1 MNDLMGKLLI
11 ELFVAEALPF
21 IERGIVDHDDPF

>member
-1 MNDLMGKLLI
+1 MNDLMDKLLI
-11 ELFVAEALPF
+11 ELFMGQALPF